1 MAKPLENLKKIKHE
15 AIQDLIE
22 NGLLSSTRIYVGMS
36 TCEIAA
42 GSKEVW
48 NTFENEIK
56 EKGIKDVILN
66 QPLKFYRRARFHL
79 SMLMLTAEKQRKSYT
94 SILLR
99 IRLNPE
105 SEAIT

>member
-56 EKGIKDVILN
+56 EKCYYAKEEKII
-66 QPLKFYRRARFHL
+66 QFYDENNKYFCF
-79 SMLMLTAEKQRKSYT
+79 
-94 SILLR
+94 
-99 IRLNPE
+99 
-105 SEAIT
+105 